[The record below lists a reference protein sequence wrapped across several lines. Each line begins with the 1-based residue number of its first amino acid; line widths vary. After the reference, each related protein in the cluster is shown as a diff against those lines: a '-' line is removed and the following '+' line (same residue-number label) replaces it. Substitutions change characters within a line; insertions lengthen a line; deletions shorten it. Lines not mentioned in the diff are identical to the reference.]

1 MVVTRHASALA
12 TNSHMQVQAYIAP
25 HGNAAFDRA
34 AAQPTIFFDLSDLLH
49 YLPHHTTLSGI
60 QRVQCEIVGG
70 LLDIPNP
77 VPVRFVVLNDDGR
90 LDAIEATAL
99 LELIEDLRTGATTKP
114 VMDLELRTLLK
125 QAVPCTIRPE
135 DIFLTLGAFWNV
147 KGMGALLQRL
157 KNSGVVI
164 GVFIHDILPIT
175 ASEYFQVRESWI
187 FAKAISAAL
196 TFADFILTTSDY
208 NKTSLVEHMASRK
221 LVPLPIHT
229 VPLGHELSIATA
241 ESRISGIVAGIAS
254 TDYVLCVGTIE
265 ARKNP
270 AYLFNIWKKMLASG
284 RPDIPRLV
292 FVGRMGWL
300 VQDFLNQ
307 LKASKYLDGRIV
319 VLNNAT
325 DVELELLYRNCI
337 LTMFPSFVEGWGLPV
352 GESLAHGKACLC
364 SATGG
369 IPSVAGEFVDY
380 IDPYNVGDGFDH
392 LLRYLDDAELLRN
405 REREITERFE
415 PRPWKK
421 TTEHLLKSAQALAR
435 QARPFEAVA
444 AITLPPG
451 RYLPIS
457 AESADV
463 SLPVPDRILCA
474 ELTCV
479 SGWHTPEETGVR
491 AAQQTAVLRF
501 RTDLTPGTK
510 INLVLRLGA
519 MGGNCRI
526 GFRTGSGAE
535 TTASI
540 PGESERL
547 VTLSCQVEPQKLVTA
562 HLSSMGVAI
571 GEEIS
576 SDSASWILR
585 GILYFDPQRIARE
598 AGKKS
603 RLSKASQMTES
614 AAKEP
619 EPQSNLD
626 HPHPP
631 EPISPPDRILLRPAA
646 ADNHRRTSSFGAFLQ
661 MTDCCWPTSFPS
673 VRDAPVFADHV
684 DRRLFFSGFENS
696 ANVPEVGRITD
707 SVKLMRRSDQFVST
721 TRFSEGSLFDRSG
734 VWRDWGY
741 LKGTPSEAPWL
752 SKDSDGVW
760 VSENSLATAPYYE
773 GSFLIFYN
781 GNLHNYYHWLIEGL
795 LGLDLLSRA
804 LGLEPN
810 VKIVLPKSVDISA
823 LFDHRESIRALGFGE
838 YEVLEVE
845 AGLIKISEAIWV
857 DSNLV
862 QSMPAFVLKDF
873 QQRVAGLHAGLRTP
887 RNRRLLIARK
897 GPTRKI
903 HNIEEVETILSRRDF
918 ETVYLEGMSVLDQIL
933 LFQSAEFVVGPH
945 GAGLANLVFCEPG
958 TKVIELMPRVE
969 MRPFFW
975 QISEK
980 LGLVHGLQ
988 FCAPVEGSG
997 FQASIHV
1004 DTKKLQALVRMLDA
1018 HL

>member
-1 MVVTRHASALA
+1 
-12 TNSHMQVQAYIAP
+12 MQVQAYIAP
-25 HGNAAFDRA
+25 RGDAAFDRA
-34 AAQPTIFFDLSDLLH
+34 AAGPTIFFDLSDLLH

-60 QRVQCEIVGG
+60 QRVQCEIVSG

-77 VPVRFVVLNDDGR
+77 LPVRFVVLNEDGR
-90 LDAIEATAL
+90 LDAIEAPAL

-114 VMDLELRTLLK
+114 VMEFRLRTLLK
-125 QAVPCTIRPE
+125 QAVHCTIRPE

-147 KGMGALLQRL
+147 KGMGALLQGL

-187 FAKAISAAL
+187 FAKAVSAAL

-208 NKTSLVEHMASRK
+208 NRTSLVEHMASRK

-241 ESRISGIVAGIAS
+241 ESKISGIVAGIAG

-270 AYLFNIWKKMLASG
+270 AYLFHIWKKMLASG
-284 RPDIPRLV
+284 RPHIPRLV

-300 VQDFLNQ
+300 VQDFLSQ
-307 LKASKYLDGRIV
+307 LKSSKYLDGRIV
-319 VLNNAT
+319 LLNNAT

-337 LTMFPSFVEGWGLPV
+337 LTMFPSYVEGWGLPV
-352 GESLAHGKACLC
+352 GESLAHGKVCLC

-369 IPSVAGEFVDY
+369 IPSVGGEFVDY
-380 IDPYNVGDGFDH
+380 IDPYNVCDGLDH
-392 LLRYLDDAELLRN
+392 LLRYLDDAELRRD

-457 AESADV
+457 ADPADV
-463 SLPVPDRILCA
+463 SLPAPDRMLCA
-474 ELTCV
+474 ELACV
-479 SGWHTPEETGVR
+479 SGWHTPEETGVG

-501 RTDLTPGTK
+501 RTDDLTPGTR
-510 INLVLRLGA
+510 INLVLRLKAVGRD
-519 MGGNCRI
+519 CRI

-540 PGESERL
+540 PSGFERL
-547 VTLSCQVEPQKLVTA
+547 VALSCQVEPEKLVTA
-562 HLSSMGVAI
+562 HLSSLGAAMGVAS
-571 GEEIS
+571 GEEIY

-585 GILYFDPQRIARE
+585 GILYFDPQRVARE

-603 RLSKASQMTES
+603 KPLKASHMAES

-619 EPQSNLD
+619 EAQSNVD
-626 HPHPP
+626 HPHPLKP
-631 EPISPPDRILLRPAA
+631 TSPADRILLRPAA
-646 ADNHRRTSSFGAFLQ
+646 TDNHRRTSSFGAFLQ
-661 MTDCCWPTSFPS
+661 MTDCYWPTSFPS
-673 VRDAPVFADHV
+673 VRDAPVFADHA
-684 DRRLFFSGFENS
+684 DRRAFFSGFGNS
-696 ANVPEVGRITD
+696 ATVPEVGRITD

-721 TRFSEGSLFDRSG
+721 SRFSEGSLFDRSG
-734 VWRDWGY
+734 VWREWGY
-741 LKGTPSEAPWL
+741 LDVSSSGRAPWL
-752 SKDSDGVW
+752 SKDSDGIW
-760 VSENSLATAPYYE
+760 VSENSLATAPYYD

-781 GNLHNYYHWLIEGL
+781 GNLHNYYHWLIEGM

-804 LGLEPN
+804 LGLDPK
-810 VKIVLPKSVDISA
+810 VKIVLPKSIDIAA

-838 YEVLEVE
+838 YEILEVG
-845 AGLIKISEAIWV
+845 AGLVKVREAIWV
-857 DSNLV
+857 ENNLV

-873 QQRVAGLHAGLRTP
+873 QQRVAALYAGLRTP

-903 HNIEEVETILSRRDF
+903 NNIEEVETVLSRNDF
-918 ETVYLEGMSVLDQIL
+918 ETVYLEGMSVVDQIL

-945 GAGLANLVFCEPG
+945 GAGLSNLVFCEPG
-958 TKVIELMPRVE
+958 TKVIELMPCVE

-997 FQASIHV
+997 FQASINV
-1004 DTKKLQALVRMLDA
+1004 NTKKLQALIRMLDA